1 MVCAFTGHRAMKW
14 PIDGELFERSLVNL
28 IENFEIDTF
37 LDGMA
42 MGFDLFAA
50 RKVIE
55 LKKKY
60 RIELVACIPYG
71 DQISSMKGDDR
82 QLYEYVLEN
91 CDDVRII
98 SAEYYPGCLYARNR
112 YMVDNADEAPVLVQF
127 ANDGRETVDGHD
139 VCQLAYPLLNAFG
152 IRPEELD

>member
-1 MVCAFTGHRAMKW
+1 MKW

-28 IENFEIDTF
+28 IENFEIYTF

-71 DQISSMKGDDR
+71 DQISSMKGYDR

-112 YMVDNADEAPVLVQF
+112 YMVDNADCV
-127 ANDGRETVDGHD
+127 
-139 VCQLAYPLLNAFG
+139 FG
-152 IRPEELD
+152 YYHGGKGGTRYTLDYAERCEKKMIII

>member
-50 RKVIE
+50 RKIIE

-98 SAEYYPGCLYARNR
+98 SAEY
-112 YMVDNADEAPVLVQF
+112 
-127 ANDGRETVDGHD
+127 
-139 VCQLAYPLLNAFG
+139 
-152 IRPEELD
+152 

>member
-28 IENFEIDTF
+28 IENFEIYTF

-42 MGFDLFAA
+42 MGFDLFAE

-71 DQISSMKGDDR
+71 DQISSMKVDDR

-112 YMVDNADEAPVLVQF
+112 YMVDNADCV
-127 ANDGRETVDGHD
+127 
-139 VCQLAYPLLNAFG
+139 FG
-152 IRPEELD
+152 YYHGGKGGTRYTLDYAERCEKKMIII

>member
-1 MVCAFTGHRAMKW
+1 MKW

-50 RKVIE
+50 RKIIE

-112 YMVDNADEAPVLVQF
+112 YMVDNAD
-127 ANDGRETVDGHD
+127 R
-139 VCQLAYPLLNAFG
+139 AFG
-152 IRPEELD
+152 YYHGGKGGTRYTLDYAERCEKKMIII

>member
-112 YMVDNADEAPVLVQF
+112 YMVDNADCV
-127 ANDGRETVDGHD
+127 
-139 VCQLAYPLLNAFG
+139 FG
-152 IRPEELD
+152 YYHGGNGGTRYTLDYAERCEKKMIII